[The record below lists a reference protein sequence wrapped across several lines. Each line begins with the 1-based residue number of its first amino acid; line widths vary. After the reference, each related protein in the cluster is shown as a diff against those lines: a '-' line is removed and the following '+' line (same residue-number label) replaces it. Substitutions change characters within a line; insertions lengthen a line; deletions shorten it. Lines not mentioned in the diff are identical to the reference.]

1 MKGIA
6 ILGATG
12 SVGESTLDVV
22 ARHPARFRVV
32 ALGAQR
38 NAARLAEQALRF
50 RPEVAALADPDAAR
64 ELAATLARAGS
75 VTRVVAGDEAMAGIA
90 TLPGVDYVMAAIVGA
105 AGLPSTL
112 AAARAGKRVLL
123 ANKESL
129 VMAGPLLMRAV
140 EEGAAQDRKSVV

>member
-50 RPEVAALADPDAAR
+50 RPEVAAL
-64 ELAATLARAGS
+64 
-75 VTRVVAGDEAMAGIA
+75 
-90 TLPGVDYVMAAIVGA
+90 VDGH
-105 AGLPSTL
+105 P
-112 AAARAGKRVLL
+112 
-123 ANKESL
+123 
-129 VMAGPLLMRAV
+129 MRARS
-140 EEGAAQDRKSVV
+140 AR

>member
-38 NAARLAEQALRF
+38 NAARLAEQGGGVALCRTAQGLRLF
-50 RPEVAALADPDAAR
+50 GGR
-64 ELAATLARAGS
+64 ER
-75 VTRVVAGDEAMAGIA
+75 
-90 TLPGVDYVMAAIVGA
+90 
-105 AGLPSTL
+105 
-112 AAARAGKRVLL
+112 
-123 ANKESL
+123 
-129 VMAGPLLMRAV
+129 GPV
-140 EEGAAQDRKSVV
+140 